1 MEVDAG
7 GAPDR
12 PLHDLNPEVGPVPAS
27 EGDKT

>member
-7 GAPDR
+7 GSPGG